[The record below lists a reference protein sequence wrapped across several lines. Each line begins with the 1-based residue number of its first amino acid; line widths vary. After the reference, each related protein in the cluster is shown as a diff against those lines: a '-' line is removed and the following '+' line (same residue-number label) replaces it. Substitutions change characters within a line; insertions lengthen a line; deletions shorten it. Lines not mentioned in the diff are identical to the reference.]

1 MCRHDRHGHPDI
13 DTDPIPIPIVS
24 DLSAT
29 PPEEGGDPTVGVDA
43 VDVAP
48 DLASELRAA
57 SAAQLATQAEQLG
70 KIFADTGTLAS
81 AIPGYRPRAS
91 QKQMAEAVAGAISQH
106 DTVIVEAGTGTGKT
120 FAYLVPAMLWGG
132 KVILSTGTKNL
143 QDQLFLRDIPT
154 VRHALNVPISVS
166 LLKGRANYVC
176 HYHLERAQA
185 NGRLA
190 SKQDAAWLRDIAK
203 FAKTTASGDKAELAA
218 VPENAPVW
226 QLVTSTRDNCLG
238 SECPNYK
245 ECFVMRA
252 RKEAQQADVVVVN
265 HHLFFADVVL
275 RDTGMAELLPAANT
289 VIFDEAHQLPET
301 ATLFFGDT
309 LSTSQLLEIAR
320 DTVAEGLSHARDA
333 VDWVGLGAPLERATR
348 DLRLVF
354 GRDNMRLAVGQIE
367 SDPRMREP
375 FFETLDAVETALDDF
390 VEALASQAER
400 AESLEQCHRRAVEL
414 SQRLTAWRRDAV
426 SAPAPQTATAEGAE
440 AAEDGAGERT
450 PSATPPATPPAAT
463 DPPKALGPET
473 VRWVEVFSQSVQLH
487 RTPLSIAPIFTRQRE
502 GQPRAWVFTSATLSV
517 KGNFAHYAAQLGLD
531 KDRSLTLPSPFDYAS
546 QGLLY
551 VPRDMPQPQAPN
563 FTEAV
568 VERALPLIEAAGG
581 RTFLLCTTLRAVQKA
596 SDMLYDAFAERG
608 LELPLLVQGQAS
620 RTELLDR
627 FRELGNAV
635 LVGSQSF
642 WEGVDVRGEALSLVI
657 IDKLPFAPPDDP
669 VLAARMEVLQKKGL
683 SPFAVHQLPHAVI
696 TLKQGAGRLIR
707 SESDRGVLAI
717 CDMRLVEKPYG
728 RQIWQSL
735 PPFTRTREE
744 ATVIKFLEDL
754 RTPDKETT

>member
-1 MCRHDRHGHPDI
+1 MAGNCCRFAAAHTTFP
-13 DTDPIPIPIVS
+13 TLS
-24 DLSAT
+24 DLPDS
-29 PPEEGGDPTVGVDA
+29 PQLSLDSDPSDPSDPSEAAAPAHAVQADA
-43 VDVAP
+43 
-48 DLASELRAA
+48 AA
-57 SAAQLATQAEQLG
+57 SRGAELAT
-70 KIFADTGTLAS
+70 IFADTGTLAQ

-91 QKQMAEAVAGAISQH
+91 QHKMAEAVAGAIAQN
-106 DTVIVEAGTGTGKT
+106 DAVIVEAGTGTGKT
-120 FAYLVPAMLWGG
+120 YAYLVPAMLWGG

-154 VRHALNVPISVS
+154 VRHALNVPVSVA

-185 NGRLA
+185 GGRLA
-190 SKQDAAWLRDIAK
+190 SRQDAAWLREIGRFIK
-203 FAKTTASGDKAELAA
+203 ETATGDKAELAS

-226 QLVTSTRDNCLG
+226 QMVTSTRDNCLG
-238 SECPNYK
+238 SECPYYK
-245 ECFVMRA
+245 DCFVMRA

-301 ATLFFGDT
+301 ATLFFGET

-333 VDWVGLGAPLERATR
+333 VDWVALAAPLERAAR
-348 DLRLVF
+348 DLRLAF
-354 GRDNMRLAVGQIE
+354 GKDNARLALGQIE
-367 SDPRMREP
+367 ADRRIAEP
-375 FFETLDAVETALDDF
+375 FNETLDALDAALSDF
-390 VEALASQAER
+390 VGMLESQAER
-400 AESLEQCHRRAVEL
+400 AESLQQCHRRALEL
-414 SQRLTAWRRDAV
+414 ANKLAAWRTDAPA
-426 SAPAPQTATAEGAE
+426 APAPPPAEG
-440 AAEDGAGERT
+440 GEQGE
-450 PSATPPATPPAAT
+450 PAAAT
-463 DPPKALGPET
+463 GPET
-473 VRWVEVFSQSVQLH
+473 VRWVEVYSHTVQLH
-487 RTPLSIAPIFTRQRE
+487 RTPLSIAPIFTRQRG
-502 GQPRAWVFTSATLSV
+502 GQPRAWIFTSATLSV
-517 KGNFAHYAAQLGLD
+517 KGNFTHYAAQLGLD
-531 KDRSLTLPSPFDYAS
+531 KDRSLTLPSPFDYAR

-551 VPRDMPQPQAPN
+551 VPRDMPAPQSPQ
-563 FTEAV
+563 FTDAV
-568 VERALPLIEAAGG
+568 VQAALPLIEAAGG
-581 RTFLLCTTLRAVQKA
+581 RTFLLCTTLRAVQRA
-596 SDMLYDAFAERG
+596 SDLLYDAFAERG
-608 LELPLLVQGQAS
+608 LNLPLLVQGQAS

-717 CDMRLVEKPYG
+717 FDTRLVEKPYG

-735 PPFTRTREE
+735 PPFTRTREA
-744 ATVIKFLEDL
+744 ATVVRFLESL
-754 RTPDKETT
+754 RGSPAEPQAETSAEDPAVD